1 MGCTSNSNSP
11 DNITNNFY
19 RGLIIRNITP
29 SEYYNKIKK
38 IYDELSQTS
47 TLADY
52 HENLENSIF
61 QSKFYVKETK
71 DLFDT
76 FLAQFGKN
84 ITRPL
89 KGSEEQNMNYALFL
103 ISMIFLCKTNADEA
117 YDAVIGIIK
126 DWKIPINGDMISKS
140 TLQLMLKIYIS
151 CISFLSVNN
160 IKSLS
165 DCQEEFYSIMIGS
178 FKPNIQEMYIQSV
191 LLTHLKATQIRLYKF
206 FHRDYL
212 DLTYD
217 DLIRAKLISLSND
230 DTVRIKRKTVNMK
243 PSKITNENFV
253 DVVLSENITN
263 TEI

>member
-1 MGCTSNSNSP
+1 MGCTSYSNSP
-11 DNITNNFY
+11 DVLTNNFY
-19 RGLIIRNITP
+19 KGLLIRYITP
-29 SEYYNKIKK
+29 SEYYKKIKK
-38 IYDELSQTS
+38 IYDDLSQTS

-52 HENLENSIF
+52 HENLENLIF

-84 ITRPL
+84 ITRPF
-89 KGSEEQNMNYALFL
+89 KGSEEQNLNYALFL

-117 YDAVIGIIK
+117 YDSAIGIIK

-140 TLQLMLKIYIS
+140 ILLSILKIYIS

-165 DCQEEFYSIMIGS
+165 DNQDDFYSTMIGS
-178 FKPNIQEMYIQSV
+178 FKPNIQEMYIQSI

-206 FHRDYL
+206 YHRDYL

-230 DTVRIKRKTVNMK
+230 DTVRIKRKSVNIL
-243 PSKITNENFV
+243 PSKVADENMGNV
-253 DVVLSENITN
+253 ILSENISN